1 MTSLASL
8 VPIVA
13 EYFPE
18 ILMSL
23 CMITIVAII
32 MLQLREIF

>member
-1 MTSLASL
+1 MTSRASL
-8 VPIVA
+8 APIVA

-23 CMITIVAII
+23 CMIAIAVII

>member
-8 VPIVA
+8 APIVS

-23 CMITIVAII
+23 CMIAIVVII